1 MIIIALKHR
10 LREVSRQTS
19 AKVCLALLLA
29 AGIWTIWLGH
39 ARVEVWQQVI
49 AAPSSTQAQAQ
60 QVMQWLMEGKKGPE
74 DRPWVD
80 VTQVFWLERSLPAD
94 HRWVPNALAPLAASS
109 MTSMPVINHL
119 TTASQ
124 PHTAQSFR
132 IANPMLD
139 TFFPDVT
146 LVFTWIVPLVI
157 FVLGVGVFTLEK
169 EQRVDTLIAFSA
181 APRAWYI
188 WSMSVPA
195 GLVWAV
201 VMVLCGGACIAFSA
215 SIDESLVLMLS
226 MSLYVLLW
234 AALVLLINIVTA
246 SIRTAAL
253 GFCLLWITMVI
264 VLPSA
269 LAEYRLS
276 LSVSDYGMEE
286 TLDTREYRY
295 ATREAEMDSWLP
307 TLLAQYPTSKIAY
320 DNARVLPSQL
330 PRVGINALTF
340 SQTKQQHHN
349 HLLNYAETQALV
361 DGLSLLAPNVAL
373 TLIMERLAGTGTEAL
388 LAYQQRSIEQ
398 IQARVD
404 WSLAKVWRDLPLTKE
419 DANELLALAPAPYQ
433 WQPQGFTT
441 SLLVLLFWTIGVWT
455 LIAWV
460 LSRRAGV

>member
-1 MIIIALKHR
+1 MILLALRHR

-19 AKVCLALLLA
+19 AVVSLALLLA
-29 AGIWTIWLGH
+29 AGLWTIWLGH
-39 ARVEVWQQVI
+39 ARVEVWQQVVT
-49 AAPSSTQAQAQ
+49 APSDTPAQAQ
-60 QVMQWLMEGKKGPE
+60 QIMEWLMEGKKGPE

-80 VTQVFWLERSLPAD
+80 VTQVFWLERSLPAE
-94 HRWVPNALAPLAASS
+94 HRWIPNALAPLAASS
-109 MTSMPVINHL
+109 MTSMPVINRL

-124 PHTAQSFR
+124 PHMTQSFR

-169 EQRVDTLIAFSA
+169 EQRLDTLITFSA
-181 APRAWYI
+181 SPRAWYV

-201 VMVLCGGACIAFSA
+201 VMLLCGGACIAFSA
-215 SIDESLVLMLS
+215 SIDESLVLVLS
-226 MSLYVLLW
+226 MSFYVLLW
-234 AALVLLINIVTA
+234 TALVLLINIMTA
-246 SIRTAAL
+246 SIRSASL

-264 VLPSA
+264 LLPSA

-286 TLDTREYRY
+286 TLGAREHLY
-295 ATREAEMDSWLP
+295 ATREAGVDSWLP
-307 TLLAQYPTSKIAY
+307 TLLAQYPASKIAH
-320 DNARVLPSQL
+320 DNVRVLPSQL

-340 SQTKQQHHN
+340 SQTKQQHYN
-349 HLLNYAETQALV
+349 HLLHHAETQALV

-388 LAYQQRSIEQ
+388 LDYQQRSVEQ
-398 IQARVD
+398 IHARVD
-404 WSLAKVWRDLPLTKE
+404 WSLAKVWRDLPLTTE

-433 WQPQGFTT
+433 WQPRGFTP
-441 SLLVLLFWTIGVWT
+441 SLLVLMLWTIGVWT
-455 LIAWV
+455 LVAWV